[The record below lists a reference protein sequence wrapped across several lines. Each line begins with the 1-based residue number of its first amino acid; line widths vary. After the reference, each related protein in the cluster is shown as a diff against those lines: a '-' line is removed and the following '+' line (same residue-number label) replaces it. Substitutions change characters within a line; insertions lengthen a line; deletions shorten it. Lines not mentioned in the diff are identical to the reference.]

1 MIKMKTM
8 KKTLKYLKQGLQD
21 LELIILV
28 RRNVKIRMNSCFLDL
43 VTQLVF
49 TKTYGSLFLEESS
62 LEVLTKW
69 KCKMLKMVQSL
80 SFPQCQTQSS
90 FIAHACT
97 KKTSMSLMAKN
108 YKAVQ
113 EEHLTSRI
121 QSFVFL
127 LRVQ

>member
-1 MIKMKTM
+1 MIKMKMM

-62 LEVLTKW
+62 FAALTKW

-80 SFPQCQTQSS
+80 SFPKCLTQSS
-90 FIAHACT
+90 FIAHVCT
-97 KKTSMSLMAKN
+97 KETSMSLMAKN

-113 EEHLTSRI
+113 GKHLTSRI

-127 LRVQ
+127 L